1 MKTTIEIDDKI
12 LKDALEISG
21 EKSNETLLE
30 LVLKEYVRKNNQK
43 KLLKFRN
50 SKIWE
55 GNLEEMRATR

>member
-30 LVLKEYVRKNNQK
+30 LVLTEYVRKNNQK

>member
-30 LVLKEYVRKNNQK
+30 LVLTEYVRKNNQK
-43 KLLKFRN
+43 KLLRFRN

-55 GNLEEMRATR
+55 GDLEEMRATR

>member
-1 MKTTIEIDDKI
+1 MKTTIQIDDKI

-30 LVLKEYVRKNNQK
+30 LVLTEYVRKNNQK

>member
-1 MKTTIEIDDKI
+1 

-30 LVLKEYVRKNNQK
+30 LVLTEYVRKNNQK